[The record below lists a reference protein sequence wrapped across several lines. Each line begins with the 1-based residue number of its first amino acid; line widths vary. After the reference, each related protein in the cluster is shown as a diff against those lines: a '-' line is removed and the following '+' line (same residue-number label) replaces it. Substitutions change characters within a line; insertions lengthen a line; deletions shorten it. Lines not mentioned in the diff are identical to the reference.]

1 MCSRR
6 RCSRQAKAQATN
18 NPRSSV
24 KPCGAGVRRRRRR
37 GGLRPRRPFRRRH
50 IGVSESQRA
59 ARPRSR
65 HTSPS
70 APDRSRRRR
79 ERDGRGSRCRLQPRR
94 LARPR
99 PHRIMRV
106 RRGPLR
112 AQWRA
117 RLPQQDGA
125 PAQPCVVPRITRRP
139 LHAGA
144 RDLRDSGCR
153 LGSVRQG
160 YARKVRPGRVIL
172 HYMHWR
178 TGSGVL
184 VADAFRL
191 TNHST

>member
-1 MCSRR
+1 VALGFVDAVVVADFIRDGHSDVATSGYR
-6 RCSRQAKAQATN
+6 KA
-18 NPRSSV
+18 S
-24 KPCGAGVRRRRRR
+24 VRRGR
-37 GGLRPRRPFRRRH
+37 GDGTLLRRH
-50 IGVSESQRA
+50 RIDFGDA
-59 ARPRSR
+59 A
-65 HTSPS
+65 S
-70 APDRSRRRR
+70 AMGGAAVADFN
-79 ERDGRGSRCRLQPRR
+79 RDGWPD
-94 LARPR
+94 LAL
-99 PHRIMRV
+99 RIMRV

-125 PAQPCVVPRITRRP
+125 PAQPSVVPRITRRP